1 MLLCINLE
9 RKFKINLKQGLI
21 IVKITLKRLLE
32 MVKEYEIQPDAILV
46 IDDEDEEELRNVR
59 DLSFKKSENLIVF
72 Y

>member
-1 MLLCINLE
+1 M
-9 RKFKINLKQGLI
+9 
-21 IVKITLKRLLE
+21 KITLKRLLE